1 MKEMGPSIQKL
12 GDKYI
17 EPTLNYIKKNSK
29 FLVPITQISMIISLC
44 RSLKIMVQP
53 DCKNVEYIF
62 VFAWVW
68 ACAAGLT
75 EKDGVDYR
83 KEFSNWW
90 KGEWKSSVK
99 FPAKGSVFDYF
110 VDQSGDGIKFEEW
123 AKRVE
128 TIDFDTQKGH

>member
-1 MKEMGPSIQKL
+1 MKDMAPSIQKL
-12 GDKYI
+12 VDRYI
-17 EPTLNYIKKNSK
+17 HPTLDFIKKRCK
-29 FLVPITQISMIISLC
+29 FLIPVTQISMIISLC
-44 RSLKIMVQP
+44 RSLKVMVTP
-53 DCKNVEYIF
+53 ECKNIEYIF

-110 VDQSGDGIKFEEW
+110 VDQSGD
-123 AKRVE
+123 
-128 TIDFDTQKGH
+128 